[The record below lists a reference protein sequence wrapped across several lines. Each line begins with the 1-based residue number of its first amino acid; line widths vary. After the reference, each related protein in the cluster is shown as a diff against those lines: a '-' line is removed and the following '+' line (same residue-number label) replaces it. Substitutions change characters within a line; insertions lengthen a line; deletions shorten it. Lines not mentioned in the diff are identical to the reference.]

1 MRLETL
7 RKLYVTQLRELYN
20 AENQILAGLTKMA
33 TTASHPQLKQAFE
46 QHRVET
52 KNQVERLEQIFK
64 SLGESPKGET
74 SKALLGLITEGE
86 QVIKAKGD
94 EDVIDA
100 GLIGAAQKIEHYEI
114 SSYGTLLAYAKQ
126 LGDQQALRLLRTSL
140 DEEYAADKKLT
151 ALAETT
157 VNADAGQNASS
168 SDANYNSYSNASY
181 RNSAYGQG
189 TSPNYGSSS
198 YQAYE
203 SDSSS
208 ISISGLVLGAAAG
221 VALGLLLAPNTG
233 MDTRRRILDGAN
245 SLLDQVGGQFGGLT
259 DTLRS
264 TVNRFTGGNAAD
276 ETATTDNKTT
286 TTGAK
291 RVTATRNQSGINTAT
306 T

>member
-33 TTASHPQLKQAFE
+33 TTASHSQLKQAFE

-94 EDVIDA
+94 DDVIDA

-140 DEEYAADKKLT
+140 DEEYATDKKLT
-151 ALAETT
+151 ALAENM
-157 VNADAGQNASS
+157 VNADASQTSADS
-168 SDANYNSYSNASY
+168 NYNSYSNSSN
-181 RNSAYGQG
+181 RNSAYGQAG
-189 TSPNYGSSS
+189 SNYGSS
-198 YQAYE
+198 YYND
-203 SDSSS
+203 SDSGGSI
-208 ISISGLVLGAAAG
+208 ISIPGLVLGAAAG
-221 VALGLLLAPNTG
+221 VALGMLLAPNTG

-259 DTLRS
+259 DTLKS
-264 TVNRFTGGNAAD
+264 TVGRLTGSGSGD
-276 ETATTDNKTT
+276 TGTT
-286 TTGAK
+286 TNTTNTNTGSK
-291 RVTATRNQSGINTAT
+291 RVTATRNQTGINNTAT

>member
-33 TTASHPQLKQAFE
+33 TTASHAQLKQAFE

-94 EDVIDA
+94 QDVIDA

-151 ALAETT
+151 ALAENM
-157 VNADAGQNASS
+157 VNADASQTSSS
-168 SDANYNSYSNASY
+168 SDANYNSYSNSSY
-181 RNSAYGQG
+181 RNTSYGQG
-189 TSPNYGSSS
+189 GSNYGSS
-198 YQAYE
+198 YYNE
-203 SDSSS
+203 STSEGSP
-208 ISISGLVLGAAAG
+208 ISIPGLVLGAAAG
-221 VALGLLLAPNTG
+221 VALGMLLAPNTG

-245 SLLDQVGGQFGGLT
+245 SLLDQMSGQFGGLT
-259 DTLRS
+259 DTFKS
-264 TVNRFTGGNAAD
+264 TVSRWTGSNAD
-276 ETATTDNKTT
+276 DTNNNTENKT

-291 RVTATRNQSGINTAT
+291 RVTATRNQTGINTAT